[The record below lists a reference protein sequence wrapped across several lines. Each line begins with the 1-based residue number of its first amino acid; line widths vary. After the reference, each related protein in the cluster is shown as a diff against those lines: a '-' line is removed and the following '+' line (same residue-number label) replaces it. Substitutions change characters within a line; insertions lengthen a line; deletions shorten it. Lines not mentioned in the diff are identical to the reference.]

1 MNSLGHD
8 IRYSVRRLVHS
19 PVTTAA
25 AVLSLALGIGA
36 NTAIFS
42 LINALVFR
50 ALPIREPAQLV
61 RLFTTTRAN
70 PDRESSLS
78 LAMYQGI
85 RENQRVFSDLFAWEG
100 RGIVNIEAK
109 GVKYA
114 AGRSIVTGEYFST
127 LGIRPILGRAITP
140 QDLGVGGGLSAAV
153 AVIDYDCWQ
162 TRYNGDP
169 AVVGKTIRVED
180 RLLTIIGVTPKSFS
194 GITIETASD
203 VTVPIGFSSTSDFRD
218 RRNLDLWVF
227 GRLKP
232 GISIEQARA
241 QLESIWPATL
251 EASLPDGFAGTRRES
266 FLSQR
271 ILAQSASTGTSFLRE
286 TYKQALFVLMTIVA
300 LVLLIACANLANLM
314 LALSAERRHEFGIRY
329 ALGSGRWRIVQEM
342 LTEGL
347 ILSGTGA
354 VLGVIIAGWAT
365 RFLILTMAGLRPIP
379 LNVAPDLSVL
389 AFTALTSL
397 LTGLLFSAAPAWSVF
412 RKDDPGSAIKS
423 HRRSVPG
430 GVTKMGKA
438 LIAVQVA
445 LSLALVMGASL
456 FVRSLRNLHAADLGF
471 RPEGILTIQ
480 LFPQSGAERQRIP
493 NRVAYYR
500 ELAERLQGLPGVASV
515 SFSHF
520 GPVLNYEFTDA
531 ASVASS
537 QEPPVQAVFEAV
549 GPGFFHLAGMRVLE
563 GREFNWRDDE
573 AGPPG
578 AIISESLASRLFPSV
593 SPIGRRID
601 FGRRKD
607 VEIVGVVNSASLW
620 MPQSRSPMAVYL
632 GLMQMP
638 AYNSSMIDIRTA
650 GDPATVLPAARRV
663 IESLGRHLVLRAQT
677 LDQRSAM
684 ILNTDRIL
692 AMLSSFFGGLAVLL
706 AAVGLYGIMSYR
718 VSNRTAE
725 IGVRM
730 ALGARPS
737 GVLALI
743 LRDAAWAV
751 GIGMVAGIGA
761 ALGCSRLVSHMVYS
775 ASIGDPP
782 TILFSASILV
792 AVAGIASYLPAR
804 RASRIEPMTALRS
817 E

>member
-1 MNSLGHD
+1 
-8 IRYSVRRLVHS
+8 
-19 PVTTAA
+19 
-25 AVLSLALGIGA
+25 
-36 NTAIFS
+36 
-42 LINALVFR
+42 
-50 ALPIREPAQLV
+50 LV

-314 LALSAERRHEFGIRY
+314 LALSAERQHEFGIRY

>member
-314 LALSAERRHEFGIRY
+314 LALSAERQHEFGIRY

-342 LTEGL
+342 LAEGL

-438 LIAVQVA
+438 LIAAQVA